1 MDFFKIFL
9 LFLLFTS
16 SLQTLSSDSIKP
28 SSKEC
33 EGSVLSSIDSL
44 NLSARQSNC
53 LKAEGIYTIELLIQQ
68 TETDLLRIPNFGK
81 KSLAEV
87 KARLAERDLQLSEV
101 SKRFDI
107 DRLNLSTAVRNT
119 LVSAGIDS
127 VEKLPATIEELP
139 KTPNRK
145 EWDLAEIKA
154 RLEEEDILPDIDRL
168 GLFAHAKDPLVER
181 GIVSILSSIDSL
193 QLTLRQSN
201 CLKAEGIYTIE
212 LLIQQTETDLLRI
225 PNFGKKSL
233 AEVKARLAERGL
245 QLSEVSKRFDIDR
258 LNLSTAGRN
267 TLVSA
272 GIDSV
277 EKLPAT
283 IEELS
288 KTLNLKERDLAE
300 IKARLEE
307 EDILPDID
315 RLGLSAQAKDP
326 LVERGIVSIKK
337 LTAHREQDLRI
348 RVPNLREEGIQ
359 EIKRRLAAKGLALR
373 GSHLHGTNVVYH
385 VLGEVFPRLGWVHLY
400 EGEDVVDWPSDWKQV
415 LKETLPGIELSPF
428 VPRSELAKLT
438 AREEQV
444 LTLRLGLKGE
454 RRHTVK
460 EIGQI
465 FNISE
470 RIRQIHNKA
479 LRKLKTLH
487 ALSRA
492 LWLKSI
498 LPSNPDWTSHPEQV
512 ETVIRQF
519 SSEELDRIVC
529 AESLNLPRKVMS
541 RIKCQKLV
549 E

>member
-1 MDFFKIFL
+1 M
-9 LFLLFTS
+9 
-16 SLQTLSSDSIKP
+16 
-28 SSKEC
+28 
-33 EGSVLSSIDSL
+33 
-44 NLSARQSNC
+44 
-53 LKAEGIYTIELLIQQ
+53 LK
-68 TETDLLRIPNFGK
+68 
-81 KSLAEV
+81 
-87 KARLAERDLQLSEV
+87 
-101 SKRFDI
+101 SKR
-107 DRLNLSTAVRNT
+107 V
-119 LVSAGIDS
+119 
-127 VEKLPATIEELP
+127 
-139 KTPNRK
+139 
-145 EWDLAEIKA
+145 
-154 RLEEEDILPDIDRL
+154 
-168 GLFAHAKDPLVER
+168 
-181 GIVSILSSIDSL
+181 
-193 QLTLRQSN
+193 
-201 CLKAEGIYTIE
+201 
-212 LLIQQTETDLLRI
+212 
-225 PNFGKKSL
+225 
-233 AEVKARLAERGL
+233 LAERGL

-258 LNLSTAGRN
+258 LNLSPEIRN

-272 GIDSV
+272 RIDSV

-519 SSEELDRIVC
+519 SSEELDRMRRELESPPQSHEPDQMPEAGGVKERMLSLMAQNPQITISDLASNVGVSTNLVKELLAQLE
-529 AESLNLPRKVMS
+529 AESRLKQIEGKAKWILAGFGR
-541 RIKCQKLV
+541 C
-549 E
+549 